1 MIVSQQPR
9 VDLTYCLNVHPGE
22 TAAAQLA
29 AIEQYVLPIRE
40 RLAPGERFGL
50 GLRLSAKA
58 AAELAAPASQTIRDA
73 YRRVLAANDLYVFT
87 ANAFPFGPFHDASL
101 KEAVYQPDWQTQAR
115 RDYTCNVASAL
126 AALMPSDAF
135 GSISTVPGSFRP
147 WIQNETHL
155 RAMVH
160 QLAAVAD
167 VLSQIQQQGGPE
179 LCLAIEPEPN
189 CYIETTDDLLAFFAG
204 PLRDW
209 GASYLVAKGY
219 SPADAE
225 ETLTRHIGV
234 CFDTAHQAVQ
244 FENLA
249 ESLVRIRD
257 AKIRIAKIQLS
268 AALRCA
274 PSQASQASLGQLSD
288 SIYLHQLRAGKKGQ
302 RLTDVHFADLPEAL
316 ASASPALAQ
325 ADEWRVHYHVP
336 LFARDV
342 LGLSTTADELTGDFA
357 ALLREGICPHLEV
370 ETYTWGE
377 YAHAVGDHE
386 ALIDNLAAELQW
398 ARNLLTP

>member
-9 VDLTYCLNVHPGE
+9 LDLTYCLNVHPGE

-40 RLAPGERFGL
+40 RLAPDKPFGL
-50 GLRLSAKA
+50 GLRLSAQA
-58 AAELAAPASQTIRDA
+58 AAELADPASQTIRDA
-73 YRRVLAANDLYVFT
+73 YRRMLAENNLYVFT

-115 RDYTCNVASAL
+115 LTYTRNVAKAL
-126 AALMPSDAF
+126 ADLMPGDAF

-147 WIQNETHL
+147 WIQNEMHL
-155 RAMVH
+155 RAMVN
-160 QLAAVAD
+160 QLAEVANE
-167 VLSQIQQQGGPE
+167 LSHIQQQGGPE

-189 CYIETTDDLLAFFAG
+189 CYLETTDDVLAFFAG
-204 PLRDW
+204 PLREF
-209 GASYLVAKGY
+209 GSSSLVAKGY
-219 SPADAE
+219 SPADAQD
-225 ETLTRHIGV
+225 LLARHIGV
-234 CFDTAHQAVQ
+234 CFDTAHQSVQ

-249 ESLVRIRD
+249 ESLTQLRD

-288 SIYLHQLRAGKKGQ
+288 SIYLHQLRAGKAGQ
-302 RLTDVHFADLPEAL
+302 RLTDVNFTDLPQAL
-316 ASASPALAQ
+316 ASNSPALAQ

-342 LGLSTTADELTGDFA
+342 LGLSTTANELTGEFA
-357 ALLREGICPHLEV
+357 TLLREGICPHLEV

-386 ALIDNLAAELQW
+386 TLINNLAAELQW
-398 ARNLLTP
+398 ARDLLTP